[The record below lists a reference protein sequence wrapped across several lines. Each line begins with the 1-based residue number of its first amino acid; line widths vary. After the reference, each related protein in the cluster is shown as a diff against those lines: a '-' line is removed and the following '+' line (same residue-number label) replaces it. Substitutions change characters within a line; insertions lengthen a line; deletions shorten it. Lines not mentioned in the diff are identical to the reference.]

1 MIQSQ
6 NFELPV
12 YVTNDFDK
20 LSPYLCTG
28 SIVSLVSGDAKNTF
42 YTLDSSA
49 RMVKWHVEKQNR
61 RTVLVPT

>member
-1 MIQSQ
+1 M
-6 NFELPV
+6 

-28 SIVSLVSGDAKNTF
+28 AIVALVAGDAKNTF

-49 RMVKWHVEKQNR
+49 KMVKWQIEKQNKK
-61 RTVLVPT
+61 TILIPT